1 MAEKAIFWKCEQI
14 LDITMWRKWWCDE
27 KQCCSPMCPL
37 LLNRGSWKGSGG
49 TLYSILYKIW
59 IETFLMENMNL
70 FLQEAYS
77 EENNVQG
84 DTSREASESSRVNLP
99 QNSPNKLMDNNARAF
114 HCHGR
119 NRIWSKSR
127 FEERFTNMFPK
138 STIERWKRRKRRL
151 RRHGKTTPSKQNVF
165 KDLQRGKGM
174 GKNLNNDEVMS
185 LQSLLKRPSQESQGF
200 LRTPAPI
207 KEELLIKVASHFSC
221 FEFS

>member
-1 MAEKAIFWKCEQI
+1 
-14 LDITMWRKWWCDE
+14 
-27 KQCCSPMCPL
+27 
-37 LLNRGSWKGSGG
+37 
-49 TLYSILYKIW
+49 
-59 IETFLMENMNL
+59 MENMNL

-84 DTSREASESSRVNLP
+84 DTSREASESSRVNLL

-114 HCHGR
+114 HCHRR

-127 FEERFTNMFPK
+127 LEKRFTKMFPK

-174 GKNLNNDEVMS
+174 GESHSRTLGIASANIPEI
-185 LQSLLKRPSQESQGF
+185 PGSQVS
-200 LRTPAPI
+200 RA
-207 KEELLIKVASHFSC
+207 FSSICVFHLC
-221 FEFS
+221 FKG

>member
-1 MAEKAIFWKCEQI
+1 
-14 LDITMWRKWWCDE
+14 
-27 KQCCSPMCPL
+27 
-37 LLNRGSWKGSGG
+37 
-49 TLYSILYKIW
+49 
-59 IETFLMENMNL
+59 MENMNL

-127 FEERFTNMFPK
+127 LGKRFTKMFPK
-138 STIERWKRRKRRL
+138 STIERWQRRKRRL
-151 RRHGKTTPSKQNVF
+151 RRRGKTTPAKQNVLG
-165 KDLQRGKGM
+165 LQRGNAM
-174 GKNLNNDEVMS
+174 ENNHEVMS
-185 LQSLLKRPSQESQGF
+185 LQSLLKRPSSLQSLLKRPSQGSQGF

-207 KEELLIKVASHFSC
+207 KEELLIKVASPISC
-221 FEFS
+221 FKFF

>member
-1 MAEKAIFWKCEQI
+1 
-14 LDITMWRKWWCDE
+14 
-27 KQCCSPMCPL
+27 
-37 LLNRGSWKGSGG
+37 
-49 TLYSILYKIW
+49 
-59 IETFLMENMNL
+59 MNL

-99 QNSPNKLMDNNARAF
+99 QNSPNKLMDNNTRAF

-127 FEERFTNMFPK
+127 FEKRLTKMFPK
-138 STIERWKRRKRRL
+138 STIERWQRRKRRL
-151 RRHGKTTPSKQNVF
+151 RRHGKTTPAKQNVLSL
-165 KDLQRGKGM
+165 KKG
-174 GKNLNNDEVMS
+174 NAIENHHEVMSLQSLLKRPSS

-221 FEFS
+221 FEFFNISISRFPSWVGCGFPA

>member
-1 MAEKAIFWKCEQI
+1 
-14 LDITMWRKWWCDE
+14 
-27 KQCCSPMCPL
+27 
-37 LLNRGSWKGSGG
+37 
-49 TLYSILYKIW
+49 
-59 IETFLMENMNL
+59 MENINL

-77 EENNVQG
+77 EENSVQG

-114 HCHGR
+114 HCRGR

-127 FEERFTNMFPK
+127 FGKRFTKMFPK

-165 KDLQRGKGM
+165 KGLQKGKIM
-174 GKNLNNDEVMS
+174 EKSLNNHEVMSLQSLLLKRPSS
-185 LQSLLKRPSQESQGF
+185 LQSLLKRPSQGSQGF

-207 KEELLIKVASHFSC
+207 KEELLIKVASHFSG
-221 FEFS
+221 FEFF

>member
-1 MAEKAIFWKCEQI
+1 
-14 LDITMWRKWWCDE
+14 
-27 KQCCSPMCPL
+27 
-37 LLNRGSWKGSGG
+37 
-49 TLYSILYKIW
+49 
-59 IETFLMENMNL
+59 MENMNL

-84 DTSREASESSRVNLP
+84 NTSREALESSRVNLP
-99 QNSPNKLMDNNARAF
+99 QNSPNKLMDSNATAF

-165 KDLQRGKGM
+165 KGLQKGKGM
-174 GKNLNNDEVMS
+174 EKSLNNHEVMSLQSLLLKRPSS
-185 LQSLLKRPSQESQGF
+185 LQSLLKRPSQGSQGF

-221 FEFS
+221 F